1 MGSAASPTTCP
12 NTSSARCPHRVRNV
26 VNSALLSTEE
36 GTDVPLAA
44 LQALLAAARAGA
56 RASPLRPTA

>member
-1 MGSAASPTTCP
+1 M
-12 NTSSARCPHRVRNV
+12 RNV
-26 VNSALLSTEE
+26 VNSALLSAEE